1 MHADDLAQI
10 IAYYV
15 FANCNSSF
23 NVAPDIN
30 MSVEEIAISALL
42 ACNNGTTLKIKY
54 DNSKPN
60 GQYRK
65 DVDSSKILS
74 VMKDFEFTSLGDGIA
89 KVYDDY
95 CERYA

>member
-1 MHADDLAQI
+1 MESCGKGDL
-10 IAYYV
+10 
-15 FANCNSSF
+15 
-23 NVAPDIN
+23 
-30 MSVEEIAISALL
+30 EI
-42 ACNNGTTLKIKY
+42 TY
-54 DNSKPN
+54 DNTKPD

-65 DVDSSKILS
+65 DVDSSKLLS